1 MLKGTT
7 KIELTDVNTGE
18 TKVIEKHNIVT
29 NAISNLF
36 QPVLGH
42 ATDGATLRSIGVNTL
57 MGGLLLFNNTIP
69 ENVDQ
74 LFAPAGADITGHGIQ
89 GVMNTSAG
97 VKLGSYNT
105 TESSVSTATK
115 TAKYVYDFS
124 TNQAN
129 GTIASVCLSHKMT
142 GYGGYGTDILYTTT
156 LDQVMMNNMYEGLK
170 ALTEIGGDKLDAASN
185 LTYGKEYLF
194 LVDVENDI
202 AVYFVITGGTT
213 IKFKKYHTRIKKY
226 SLFETGTAV
235 TTLVS
240 AGETAEVPLGT
251 TLAAGT
257 FSYNYDYTNNSLY
270 IRAGGTVANNAS
282 FTLTK
287 VTYEDTPVVT
297 QTSITNTSGVTI
309 GNTSNRSTFVHDGF
323 VYITGNAS
331 PYNIYKINIAN
342 SEVTT
347 IPGVSVSGL
356 IPVLGLNGIIYY
368 QKATGTT
375 TSTATYLLDS
385 VSNTLKK
392 CGITNIN
399 YVRYKGTGSDNYT
412 YYTPVYTPVKGN
424 TMLYYSS
431 YTGSSSLTGDGI
443 GFRYFTNYLATIN
456 NLATPIAKVNTQTM
470 KITYTIQEV

>member
-18 TKVIEKHNIVT
+18 TQVIEKHNLVT
-29 NAISNLF
+29 NAISHLF
-36 QPVLGH
+36 QPTLGH

-57 MGGLLLFNNTIP
+57 MGGLLLFDNPIP
-69 ENVDQ
+69 ENADQ
-74 LFAPAGADITGHGIQ
+74 LYAPAGAGVTGHGIQ
-89 GVMNTSAG
+89 GVQNTSTG

-105 TESSVSTATK
+105 AESSVSSATK

-156 LDQVMMNNMYEGLK
+156 LDQIMMNNMYEGLK

-213 IKFKKYHTRIKKY
+213 IKFKKYHTRIKNY

-240 AGETAEVPLGT
+240 AGETAEVQLGT

-257 FSYNYDYTNNSLY
+257 FSYNYDYTDNSLY

-282 FTLTK
+282 FVLTK
-287 VTYEDTPVVT
+287 VTYDAAPIVT
-297 QTSITNTSGVTI
+297 NTTITNTSGATI
-309 GNTSNRSTFVHDGF
+309 GTTSNRNTFIHNGF
-323 VYITGNAS
+323 VYITGNAT
-331 PYNIYKINIAN
+331 PYNIYKINIAS
-342 SEVTT
+342 SEITT
-347 IPGVSVSGL
+347 VQGVSVSNL

-375 TSTATYLLDS
+375 TSIATYLLDS
-385 VSNTLKK
+385 ASNIIKK
-392 CGITNIN
+392 CGITNLN

-412 YYTPVYTPVKGN
+412 YYTPVYTPVKGS
-424 TMLYYSS
+424 TLLYYSS
-431 YTGSSSLTGDGI
+431 YTGSSSLTSDGI

-456 NLATPIAKVNTQTM
+456 NLATPITKVNTQTM